1 MKNPFAVA
9 ALGGA
14 TISLI
19 PAWFVSWLSSTYP
32 SLRPEDLQVVSDF
45 FSEEFGILH
54 IIVFSI
60 IIFAMPVFEEY
71 LFRGVLWKLVHF
83 FSNDR
88 TAMILTS
95 IAFACAHLEPLHIL
109 GLLPLSLFLGW
120 LRMKTGNVEA
130 SILAHMSNNLVACLL
145 MVV

>member
-1 MKNPFAVA
+1 M
-9 ALGGA
+9 
-14 TISLI
+14 
-19 PAWFVSWLSSTYP
+19 
-32 SLRPEDLQVVSDF
+32 VSDF

-95 IAFACAHLEPLHIL
+95 IASACAHLEPLHIL